1 MFNAFNKPVRML
13 SLYLSLWRQSMEQ
26 YLRFPIFSM
35 VPQER
40 HMFGFLPSGPDLF
53 FFIKKS
59 L

>member
-1 MFNAFNKPVRML
+1 MFNAFSKPVRML

-40 HMFGFLPSGPDLF
+40 HLFGLALSDPDLF